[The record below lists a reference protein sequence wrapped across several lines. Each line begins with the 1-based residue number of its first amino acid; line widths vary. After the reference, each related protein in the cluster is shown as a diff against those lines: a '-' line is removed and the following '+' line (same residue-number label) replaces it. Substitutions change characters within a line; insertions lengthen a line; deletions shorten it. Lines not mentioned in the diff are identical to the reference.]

1 MDVYEPKK
9 LNFHVRCN
17 GEPLPET
24 IKLFNRQIDKYFK
37 EYILEKLNTE
47 KTESAG

>member
-24 IKLFNRQIDKYFK
+24 IKLFNRQ